1 MAISAGNYIIRSAMD
16 ENIVLLTSGG
26 SKSKGANI
34 AAGALTEADNRCY
47 WKAAVVSS
55 TYNSF
60 YNLKTGTKA
69 GYIMAKTVSS
79 GKGITQGAYKVA
91 TGAWTATLSGNTMTV
106 RGQSVNTYFLTA
118 KADATLYLTVPDN
131 GGDLYLTTVLDDTT
145 PQEFYFEATTYVN
158 TKLATPTGLTLLNGK
173 TYVINNG
180 SATGEIPIWNSS
192 STATIYEQR
201 SRTRMY
207 DSEGFAEDWGDWSAW
222 TMVTAVKTTPSG
234 SMRST
239 TTVTCPAVDNSTN
252 TQADIQIEERLTSA
266 KNSAGYNKTGSVT
279 HGPAVSS
286 LIRKWKQP
294 TLTLSSPICKQY
306 GIGITYSCD
315 YPVAGN
321 LINVV
326 SIMNGATEL
335 VSNYILTKQDYQG
348 EILIPWD
355 AISAIPGNGDSLD
368 VTVQL
373 VEGNGIVSVTQT
385 STLTVTYDSEA
396 GMSFTPTYT
405 LTNRLTVEAKITA
418 YDLIECYLQVKDLN
432 GNDVWVPCEE
442 TASDNASYRYFEII
456 QPFGASPTVMWV
468 VQHTSGGVTQW
479 GYKQETLGSGYSVST
494 LYYAWNWVDDGMVP
508 HAFIMKYRANSIV
521 QPGDASTLPASRFIT
536 TGREY
541 PVFRYSKSITRQ
553 LDIDGAILNGE
564 SDTNSTKA
572 DAEKLLTANHTV
584 YRQPNGKWYQTALK
598 SVTFSREMLYTN
610 IQIAQEAESR

>member
-47 WKAAVVSS
+47 WKFAVVNTS
-55 TYNSF
+55 YNSI

-69 GYIMAKTVSS
+69 GYIMAGTVAA
-79 GKGITQGAYKVA
+79 GKSVTQGAYKQA
-91 TGAWTATLSGNTMTV
+91 TGAWSISASGNTMTV
-106 RGQSVNTYFLTA
+106 NGVTVNTYYVKPYA
-118 KADATLYLTVPDN
+118 NANLYLTAPEN
-131 GGDLYLTTVLDDTT
+131 GGNLYLSALLDDTT

-158 TKLATPTGLTLLNGK
+158 TKLATPTNLRLNDGNKYKIYGSAIGLT
-173 TYVINNG
+173 
-180 SATGEIPIWNSS
+180 PIWDSS

-201 SRTRMY
+201 YRTRIY

-222 TMVTAVKTTPSG
+222 TMVTASKRSAGVMQSG
-234 SMRST
+234 TSVSG
-239 TTVTCPAVDNSTN
+239 PAVDNSTN

-279 HGPAVSS
+279 HGAAVSG
-286 LIRKWKQP
+286 LILKWKQP

-306 GIGITYSCD
+306 GLGITYQSD
-315 YPVAGN
+315 YAVAGN
-321 LINVV
+321 TIRVV
-326 SIMNGATEL
+326 SIMDGAVEL

-355 AISAIPGNGDSLD
+355 AISVIPAANDSID
-368 VTVQL
+368 VTVEL
-373 VEGNGIVSVTQT
+373 IEPNGIVSVTQT

-432 GNDVWVPCEE
+432 GKDVWVPCEE
-442 TASDNASYRYFEII
+442 IASDNASYRYFEII
-456 QPFGASPTVMWV
+456 QPFGTAPTVMWV

-494 LYYAWNWVDDGMVP
+494 LYYTWNWIDDDMVP
-508 HAFIMKYRANSIV
+508 HAYIMKYRAGAIV
-521 QPGDASTLPASRFIT
+521 QPGDASTLPATRFIT

-598 SVTFSREMLYTN
+598 SVTFSREMLYTD